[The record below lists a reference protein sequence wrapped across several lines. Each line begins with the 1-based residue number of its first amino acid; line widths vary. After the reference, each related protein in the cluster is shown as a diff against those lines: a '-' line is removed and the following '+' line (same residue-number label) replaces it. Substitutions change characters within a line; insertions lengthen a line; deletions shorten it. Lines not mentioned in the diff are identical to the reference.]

1 MQEQVLYYSGVLDQK
16 TSEAIL
22 AALEACQIAY
32 TVLEDSDLDQSIQSL
47 LNTKKQAVIVN
58 RRHQEACMLFREGKE
73 QTFVKLRRAF
83 AQRQI
88 IYSGSKAVVTKHNR
102 TWSFIKLLEEV
113 EEEHRYFQ
121 LYEAI
126 LKQLKESEVLR
137 EEAYEPHT
145 YHKLQLARLHVFQT
159 LQKQSDYSALL
170 SVQAELQQALA
181 QLCKK

>member
-1 MQEQVLYYSGVLDQK
+1 MQEQVLYYSGALDQK

-121 LYEAI
+121 LYEVI
-126 LKQLKESEVLR
+126 LKQLKESEALR
-137 EEAYEPHT
+137 EEGGNIGSFFRPE
-145 YHKLQLARLHVFQT
+145 ARQYYPDNREYPDKRQYGKYDMNDRIIDKTSLF
-159 LQKQSDYSALL
+159 S
-170 SVQAELQQALA
+170 
-181 QLCKK
+181 